1 MNQKQVNGCEI
12 QDAAYHRSWVI
23 IQLKLAKS
31 YAESVNAD
39 DNDNNANLLNCTQVV
54 KKLLVPWFNYNRVI
68 CADSAFALVGCAVK
82 M

>member
-1 MNQKQVNGCEI
+1 M
-12 QDAAYHRSWVI
+12 I
-23 IQLKLAKS
+23 IHLKLVKS
-31 YAESVNAD
+31 YAEFVNAD

-54 KKLLVPWFNYNRVI
+54 KQLLGPWFNSDRVI